1 MQTGTG
7 EPKVNGSA
15 TPIGRLATNRLSPP
29 RTVPGPP
36 ASKAAGHAAD
46 DASQN
51 RLAAKKL
58 AEEKARART
67 LARAQAVAEKLST
80 ATEQVASAI
89 AEANSAVV
97 ELEKTMHAIAS
108 GAEQS
113 STAAEESAPSWNWK
127 RRCTPSLRARNS

>member
-1 MQTGTG
+1 MQSGTG

-15 TPIGRLATNRLSPP
+15 AHIGRLATNRLAPQ
-29 RTVPGPP
+29 RTAASAPP
-36 ASKAAGHAAD
+36 ARSVSAAD

-97 ELEKTMHAIAS
+97 ELEK
-108 GAEQS
+108 
-113 STAAEESAPSWNWK
+113 
-127 RRCTPSLRARNS
+127 

>member
-7 EPKVNGSA
+7 EPKLNGSA
-15 TPIGRLATNRLSPP
+15 TPVGRLATNRLAPQ
-29 RTVPGPP
+29 RTAPVPP
-36 ASKAAGHAAD
+36 ASKAAGNAVD
-46 DASQN
+46 DVSQN
-51 RLAAKKL
+51 RLTAKKM
-58 AEEKARART
+58 AEDKARART

-108 GAEQS
+108 GAEQA
-113 STAAEESAPSWNWK
+113 STAA
-127 RRCTPSLRARNS
+127 